1 MIKKVSIIL
10 STYNEASVIEDTI
23 NQIFKNLEDV
33 EVILVDDNSPD
44 GTYDIV
50 KKINNPNVKA
60 YKRKS
65 RGLSSAFLLGLIN
78 SSSEIIGW
86 LDSNMGILAERL
98 PEMMSQLDKN
108 DIIILSRYVEGGIDL
123 RSKKRVLSS
132 RLINF
137 FCRNILSSEIKD
149 YTSGVFLMKRDVLM
163 SAVPVAVGH
172 GEFFIEFIY
181 KAYKAGIKIIEL
193 PYTHPPD
200 VEGMSK
206 TAPNIIRFC
215 SLGFGYL
222 IRVIQSLFLRN

>member
-50 KKINNPNVKA
+50 KKMNNPNVKA

-137 FCRNILSSEIKD
+137 FCRNILSNEIKD